1 MLKGLIKKYNK
12 TYEDKL
18 PMITPHS
25 LRHIFCANMA
35 NKGMHPNTLQYIMS
49 HASIIMTLGYYAHG
63 SFSSV
68 KAKIGR
74 LSA

>member
-1 MLKGLIKKYNK
+1 
-12 TYEDKL
+12 
-18 PMITPHS
+18 
-25 LRHIFCANMA
+25 
-35 NKGMHPNTLQYIMS
+35 MHPNTLQYIMS